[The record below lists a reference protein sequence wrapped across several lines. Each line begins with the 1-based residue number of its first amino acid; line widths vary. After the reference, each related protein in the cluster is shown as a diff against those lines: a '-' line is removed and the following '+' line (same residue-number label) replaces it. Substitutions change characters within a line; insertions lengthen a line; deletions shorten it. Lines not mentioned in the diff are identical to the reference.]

1 MSNAPLHEV
10 GRKSRLVLKTSST
23 EHRPVDLVIK
33 YTRTD
38 PKGTVRVLYLE
49 PLRFLREI
57 K

>member
-1 MSNAPLHEV
+1 MA
-10 GRKSRLVLKTSST
+10 RLVLKTSST

-57 K
+57 IGLQEK